1 MSRKMEQHAAA
12 VQPKGSFFAQPAVGS
27 VLTVLGGVAFLFLCE
42 ILPLVGPA
50 AAGGSGSPGA
60 TRAAHYTMNYI
71 AFLSALLVTMGLSV
85 AAIFSKLERRKID
98 NSPLPFFSMLLTALC
113 VLLLVA
119 LFTGL
124 MTI

>member
-1 MSRKMEQHAAA
+1 MEQAAA
-12 VQPKGSFFAQPAVGS
+12 VAQPKGSFFAQPAVGS
-27 VLTVLGGVAFLFLCE
+27 VLTVMGGVAFLFLCM

-60 TRAAHYTMNYI
+60 ARAAHYTLNFI
-71 AFLSALLVTMGLSV
+71 AFLSVLLVTMGLSV
-85 AAIFSKLERRKID
+85 AAILSKLERRKVD
-98 NSPLPFFSMLLTALC
+98 NSPLPFFSILLTALC

-124 MTI
+124 LAI

>member
-1 MSRKMEQHAAA
+1 MNKKMEQAAA
-12 VQPKGSFFAQPAVGS
+12 AESKGSFFAQPVVGS
-27 VLTVLGGVAFLFLCE
+27 VLTVMGGVAFLFLCE

-60 TRAAHYTMNYI
+60 TRAAHYTLNYI
-71 AFLSALLVTMGLSV
+71 AFLCALLVTMGLSL

-98 NSPLPFFSMLLTALC
+98 NSPLPFFSMLLTGLC

-119 LFTGL
+119 LLTGL
-124 MTI
+124 LTI